1 MTDTPS
7 SKPSNVVDPVA
18 HSDAVGSAY
27 ASIVTPEHRKAHGLY
42 LTPPD
47 VARFMASYIRPRTG
61 AVRVLDPCAGGG
73 ILSTAAIRGL
83 VEAGARRLHLV
94 AYEVDRK
101 LAKKLDGVLAAAVRW
116 AQSRGAELTYDL
128 RVEDFVIANADALQG
143 LGGLFAPSSDRTFD
157 VVIANP
163 PYFKLN
169 KADPRAQAA
178 LSVVHGQPNIYGL
191 FMAIGAALLRKGGEL
206 VFITPRSFASGD
218 YFRAFR
224 RQFFGLVRPQEM
236 HVFGSRR
243 DAFARDAVLQ
253 ENVILHAVRDDGWSE
268 GEVTISTSAGIR
280 DLAERETRTKP
291 IGEVLDLASKD
302 LVLRMPATAD
312 DEDLMRS
319 VDAWSD
325 RLASH
330 GWKISTGPVV
340 AFRAKEFQS
349 PTGGPGTVPL
359 LWLNHIHPMEVR
371 WPLVKRKNEHI
382 LDRMA
387 SRNILVPNANY
398 VVLRRFSAK
407 EEKRRLVAA
416 PYLAASMDVPMVGLE
431 NHLNYIYRPGG
442 SLTEEEAIGLAAFL
456 NSTLL
461 DTWFRATNGN
471 TQVGAA
477 EIRAMP
483 MPPIPTI
490 RALGRRARGVTD
502 LARIDGLVADVL
514 GSESG
519 ADLLVA

>member
-1 MTDTPS
+1 MNDLSPGTLAPRI
-7 SKPSNVVDPVA
+7 DPVA
-18 HSDAVGSAY
+18 LSDAVGSAY
-27 ASIVTPEHRKAHGLY
+27 AATVTPEHRRAHGLY
-42 LTPPD
+42 LTPPE
-47 VARFMASYIRPRTG
+47 VARFMAALTG
-61 AVRVLDPCAGGG
+61 RRLGEVRLLDPCAGGG
-73 ILSTAAIRGL
+73 ILASAAIEAL
-83 VEAGARRLHLV
+83 VGSGSKRIHLV
-94 AYEVDRK
+94 AYEIDST
-101 LAKKLDGVLAAAVRW
+101 LADELETVLRGVTRWAATKGAAV
-116 AQSRGAELTYDL
+116 TYDL
-128 RVEDFVIANADALQG
+128 RVEDFVLANADVLAAA
-143 LGGLFAPSSDRTFD
+143 GGLFSGGESFD

-178 LSVVHGQPNIYGL
+178 RSVVHGQPNVYAL
-191 FMAIGAALLRKGGEL
+191 FMAIGAALLRPGGDL
-206 VFITPRSFASGD
+206 VTITPRSFASGN
-218 YFRAFR
+218 YFQAFR
-224 RQFFGLVRPQEM
+224 KRFFSMVRPHLM

-253 ENVILHAVRDDGWSE
+253 ENVVLHAVREDGWST
-268 GEVTISTSAGIR
+268 GDVTISTSAGIR
-280 DLAERETRTKP
+280 DLADCETRTMP
-291 IGEVLDLASKD
+291 ISEVLDLGAPD
-302 LVLRMPATAD
+302 LVLRMPATTS
-312 DEDLMRS
+312 DEGLMRV
-319 VDAWSD
+319 VDAWTGS
-325 RLASH
+325 LSSY

-349 PTGGPGTVPL
+349 AEGGPGTVPL
-359 LWLNHIHPMEVR
+359 MWLNHVHPMEVR
-371 WPLVKRKNEHI
+371 WPLAKRKVEHI

-398 VVLRRFSAK
+398 VLMRRFSAK

-416 PYLAASMDVPMVGLE
+416 PYLAATMNVPMVGLE

-483 MPPIPTI
+483 MPPGPAIV
-490 RALGRRARGVTD
+490 ALGRRARGVTD
-502 LARIDGLVADVL
+502 LARIDALVGEVL
-514 GSESG
+514 GRF
-519 ADLLVA
+519 

>member
-1 MTDTPS
+1 MNDLSPS
-7 SKPSNVVDPVA
+7 TLARTIEPVA
-18 HSDAVGSAY
+18 LSDAVGSAY
-27 ASIVTPEHRKAHGLY
+27 AAIVDADHRRDHGLY
-42 LTPPD
+42 LSPPE
-47 VARFMASYIRPRTG
+47 VARFMASFVGHHEGTI
-61 AVRVLDPCAGGG
+61 RVLDPCAGAG
-73 ILSTAAIRGL
+73 ILSAAAVENLVRRGATR
-83 VEAGARRLHLV
+83 VHVV
-94 AYEVDRK
+94 AYEVDK
-101 LAKKLDGVLAAAVRW
+101 ALAKELRKVLRAVEQWAARH
-116 AQSRGAELTYDL
+116 GAEVTTDL
-128 RVEDFVIANADALQG
+128 RTTDFVMANADALEG
-143 LGGLFAPSSDRTFD
+143 LGGLFSPDAERTYD

-191 FMAIGAALLRKGGEL
+191 FMAIGAALLRKGGDL

-224 RQFFGLVRPQEM
+224 RRFFGLVRPQEM

-253 ENVILHAVRDDGWSE
+253 ENVILHAVRDDGWKV
-268 GEVTISTSAGIR
+268 GDVTISTSAGIG
-280 DLAERETRTKP
+280 DLAERETRRKA
-291 IGEVLDLASKD
+291 ISEVLDLASND
-302 LVLRMPATAD
+302 LVLRMPATEG
-312 DEDLMRS
+312 DENLMRA
-319 VDAWSD
+319 VDAWQG
-325 RLASH
+325 RLATH

-340 AFRAKEFQS
+340 AFRAKEHQS
-349 PTGGPGTVPL
+349 ATGGPGTVPL
-359 LWLNHIHPMEVR
+359 LWLNHVHPMEIR

-398 VVLRRFSAK
+398 VVMRRFSAK

-416 PYLAASMDVPMVGLE
+416 PYLAASMNVPMVGLE

-442 SLTEEEAIGLAAFL
+442 SLTEEEAVGLAAFL

-483 MPPIPTI
+483 MPPVPAIV
-490 RALGRRARGVTD
+490 ALGRRARGVTD
-502 LARIDGLVADVL
+502 LARIDALVAEVL
-514 GSESG
+514 GQT
-519 ADLLVA
+519 